1 PRWSTQVQTTPPE
14 ERGASQQGRRV
25 RTQVVVVSAIV
36 VLTPVS
42 ARGRVHWRWEVSP
55 QLGIAIRG
63 EPYNWSARLA
73 LHDLD
78 LLGSKLRTV
87 RRQCGPRGSRENSHL
102 GTRSMACMPLPI
114 VAAPVLVAHSRS
126 NTAPDELD
134 NIQAFRTALRL
145 FSDQEL
151 SSMLTQAL
159 RRQAIFREQEK
170 VLMHR
175 AEGDLV
181 QWIGS

>member
-1 PRWSTQVQTTPPE
+1 MIWTYWGLNFAQC
-14 ERGASQQGRRV
+14 GASVG
-25 RTQVVVVSAIV
+25 
-36 VLTPVS
+36 
-42 ARGRVHWRWEVSP
+42 
-55 QLGIAIRG
+55 
-63 EPYNWSARLA
+63 
-73 LHDLD
+73 
-78 LLGSKLRTV
+78 K
-87 RRQCGPRGSRENSHL
+87 RGSRENSHL

-126 NTAPDELD
+126 NAAPDELD

-181 QWIGS
+181 QWIGSALAQVSARIQAIKGEWALRHASGTDPSTRAE